1 MADSNEVLKR
11 IRKKFKVPAYN
22 GVKIQTANGEIGIIK
37 GAEGGSLKVYFQ
49 GKKDPVN
56 CDPDKVA
63 YLGFELKK

>member
-1 MADSNEVLKR
+1 MADSNQVLQR

-22 GVKIQTANGEIGIIK
+22 GVRIKTANGEIGIIK
-37 GAEGGSLKVYFQ
+37 GATGGSLKVYFE

-63 YLGFELKK
+63 YLGFEIKK